1 MLGLA
6 VLLLAWAP
14 RALAADRVGVSAA
27 RRQLEESQGG
37 HPLRG
42 LCGMYKDFPAFQI
55 GTLAPET
62 GQFDTVANLSG
73 IEAISQGVCL
83 FAPNLFVTASDDAW
97 QENQLFIVVS
107 SDVSSGSLL
116 SEQLRGAFFNNSSA
130 SASHQRD
137 AVGRTSAGP
146 GCAC

>member
-1 MLGLA
+1 MVGLA
-6 VLLLAWAP
+6 VLLLACAP
-14 RALAADRVGVSAA
+14 RALAADRVGLSAA

-62 GQFDTVANLSG
+62 GEFNTVANLTG

-107 SDVSSGSLL
+107 SDVPAELL
-116 SEQLRGAFFNNSSA
+116 STCLLLLHPIS
-130 SASHQRD
+130 D
-137 AVGRTSAGP
+137 AVVVRTSAAP